1 MPHRRLLV
9 FLKAPRPGVAKTR
22 IAATLG
28 DQAAL
33 DIHRELVTGTL
44 ARIAGSPDG
53 SDVELRFAP
62 DDAAIEIAPWLRPG
76 WRAVPQGG
84 GDLGARL
91 SRAFDDAFA
100 DGCNG
105 VVVIGTDCPDLTAA
119 DLRAAWDALGDHDVV
134 VGPAQDGGYWLLGT
148 SAPRPGL
155 FADIAWSSSSV
166 LADTLSIARSE
177 GLSVRL
183 LRRLNDIDTAQDW
196 DRHLSNLAAAAAA
209 PSVRE

>member
-9 FLKAPRPGVAKTR
+9 FLKAPRPGTAKTR

-28 DQAAL
+28 DEAAL

-62 DDAAIEIAPWLRPG
+62 DDAATEIAPWLRPG

-134 VGPAQDGGYWLLGT
+134 VGPAEDGGYWLLGT

-166 LADTLSIARSE
+166 LADTLSIARSQ
-177 GLSVRL
+177 GLSVRW
-183 LRRLNDIDTAQDW
+183 LRRLNDVDTEQDW
-196 DRHLSNLAAAAAA
+196 DRHVRDRAAAAA

>member
-9 FLKAPRPGVAKTR
+9 FLKAPRLGTAKTR

-28 DQAAL
+28 DEAAL

-44 ARIAGSPDG
+44 ARIARSPDG

-62 DDAAIEIAPWLRPG
+62 DDAATEIAPWLRPG

-100 DGCNG
+100 DGCTG

-119 DLRAAWDALGDHDVV
+119 DLRAAWDALVYHDVV
-134 VGPAQDGGYWLLGT
+134 VGPAEDGGYWLLGT

-166 LADTLSIARSE
+166 LADTLSIARSQ
-177 GLSVRL
+177 GLSVRW
-183 LRRLNDIDTAQDW
+183 LRRLNDVDAEQDW
-196 DRHLSNLAAAAAA
+196 DRHVRDRAAAAA
-209 PSVRE
+209 PSVPE